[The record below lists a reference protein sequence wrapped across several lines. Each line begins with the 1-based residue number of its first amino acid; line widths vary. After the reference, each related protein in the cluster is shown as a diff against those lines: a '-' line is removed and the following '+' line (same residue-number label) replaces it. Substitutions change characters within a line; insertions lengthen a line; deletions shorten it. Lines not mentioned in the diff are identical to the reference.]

1 MGVIETGARPTRTTG
16 RVVAVGLTGALLGTV
31 LTLAL
36 AGTGNDGVSA
46 PPGDAVPQESLVQES
61 LVQGSLVQEPSGS
74 ASTPIS
80 APDPA
85 PTPAPDPPA
94 DQVAAEAPPATTGEA
109 TAPPAQAAA
118 APGPLSP
125 PAPPGGSITAE
136 EAGLIAA
143 AHVGGTVDDV
153 YVEDGDHG
161 AAWDVDVYA
170 PDGEYTIYVSST
182 GEVVHV
188 DGPYRD

>member
-36 AGTGNDGVSA
+36 AGTGDDGVSA
-46 PPGDAVPQESLVQES
+46 PQGDAVLQGST
-61 LVQGSLVQEPSGS
+61 VQGSPVQEPSGS
-74 ASTPIS
+74 ASTPTS
-80 APDPA
+80 PPDPA
-85 PTPAPDPPA
+85 PTSAPDPTA
-94 DQVAAEAPPATTGEA
+94 DQVAAEAPPATTDGA
-109 TAPPAQAAA
+109 TVPPAQAATA
-118 APGPLSP
+118 SGPLSP

-153 YVEDGDHG
+153 DVEHGDHG